1 MSNQKP
7 VIRPS
12 LASDYAVQTAE
23 PRDLFFYGKAHIIDR
38 VRENLSAFKTVLGDL
53 DLLNPDACPSDS
65 HRRDPD
71 RRLEASDH
79 KVAPAG

>member
-7 VIRPS
+7 VIRPL

-23 PRDLFFYGKAHIIDR
+23 PRDLFFYGNAHIIDR

-53 DLLNPDACPSDS
+53 DLLRGGDKLKILTYALLIPTDETPTDA
-65 HRRDPD
+65 
-71 RRLEASDH
+71 
-79 KVAPAG
+79 